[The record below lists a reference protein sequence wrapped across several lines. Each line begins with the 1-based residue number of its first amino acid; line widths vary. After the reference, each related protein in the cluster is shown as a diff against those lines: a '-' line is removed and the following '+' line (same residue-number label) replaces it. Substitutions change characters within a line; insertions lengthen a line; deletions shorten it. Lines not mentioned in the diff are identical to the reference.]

1 MKTVSLE
8 EFKELCICVLLLSA
22 AVTIYSGRVAINH
35 CFVCTLGD
43 SCQKLTDVLFVHTWT
58 QGKHLPIDHLKIVI
72 VCCAANLSS
81 KTFFTVIPI
90 IEKDFSVVFVITLL
104 LQQFSISTDLLGYL
118 VMSGIDRIMGQSP
131 AREVFLHYSTTI
143 STLR

>member
-1 MKTVSLE
+1 MKISLE
-8 EFKELCICVLLLSA
+8 EFKELCMCICVLLLSA
-22 AVTIYSGRVAINH
+22 AAAVTRRVAINH

-118 VMSGIDRIMGQSP
+118 V
-131 AREVFLHYSTTI
+131 
-143 STLR
+143 